1 MPVTLSPSVLRV
13 FLASLDTPSLFLPL
27 RLADSGVRISP
38 TRSADSSVSLLRP
51 VRVLFLATAVS
62 FSIASDCVYV
72 SFIRL
77 PLFFFLPH
85 SLTLSPFFVVS
96 VPLVPTNREIRSN
109 TRGDVPSTLDTL
121 CSASEGSVR
130 RFHGEVPFSASAS
143 SLFLTH
149 GNTLAPYL
157 FARQ

>member
-77 PLFFFLPH
+77 PLFFFSP
-85 SLTLSPFFVVS
+85 SLTHSFSFFRCFRPTRAYKPRNSVEYARRCAFDTRHLVQCVGGEREEISRRSSFLRECLFSLSHARVY
-96 VPLVPTNREIRSN
+96 TRS
-109 TRGDVPSTLDTL
+109 L
-121 CSASEGSVR
+121 
-130 RFHGEVPFSASAS
+130 
-143 SLFLTH
+143 SLRT
-149 GNTLAPYL
+149 T
-157 FARQ
+157 